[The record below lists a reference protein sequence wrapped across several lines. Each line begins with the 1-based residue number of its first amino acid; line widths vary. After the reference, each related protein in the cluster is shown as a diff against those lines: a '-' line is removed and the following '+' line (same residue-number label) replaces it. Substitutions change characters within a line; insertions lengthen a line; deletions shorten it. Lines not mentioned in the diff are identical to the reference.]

1 MRILITGGNGYLGTR
16 FVKEIVKKGHT
27 AVLLILEGTSTE
39 MFESLPNIEIYSTT
53 SEDIEKAF
61 KTNIDCVLHLAT
73 LYGRKGES
81 PKKVLEAN
89 LMFPLEVLEN
99 AVKNNVKYFFNMDT
113 AIDRFVNEYSVSKKQ
128 FRDWGEYY
136 VAQGKIRFV
145 NIKSEHFYG
154 PFDNEIKF
162 IANMLKKLK
171 ANTPYIETTL
181 GEQERAFIYI
191 EDLLGAIECIINYE
205 TKQTEL
211 EFVEY
216 EAGPDENIKIKDALN
231 IMKKL
236 TNSSSEI
243 KFGAIPYRKNE
254 EMKSECNNSKLK
266 ELGWK
271 QKTLTFEEGIMKIL
285 KEEAKNENIN

>member
-16 FVKEIVKKGHT
+16 IVKEIIKKGHT
-27 AVLLILEGTSTE
+27 AVLLILEGTTTE
-39 MFESLPNIEIYSTT
+39 MFKDLPNIEIYSTK

-61 KTNIDCVLHLAT
+61 KTQTDCILHLAT
-73 LYGRKGES
+73 LYGRRGES

-89 LMFPLEVLEN
+89 LLFPLEVLDR
-99 AVKNNVKYFFNMDT
+99 AVQYNVKYFFNMDT
-113 AIDRFVNEYSVSKKQ
+113 AINRLVNEYAVSKKQ
-128 FRDWGEYY
+128 FRDWGKYY
-136 VAQGKIRFV
+136 ASQGKIRFI
-145 NIKSEHFYG
+145 NIQSEHFYG
-154 PFDNEIKF
+154 PFDNEVKF

-171 ANTPYIETTL
+171 ENTPYIETTL

-191 EDLLGAIECIINYE
+191 DDLVEAIECIINYE
-205 TKQTEL
+205 TKQDEL

-231 IMKKL
+231 IMKEL
-236 TNSSSEI
+236 TNSRSEI

-254 EMKSECNNSKLK
+254 EMKSECDNSKLK
-266 ELGWK
+266 AIGW
-271 QKTLTFEEGIMKIL
+271 QQRILTFAEGIEKIL